1 VLWNLRFHR
10 LVHSVNAQGTVF
22 IIVLIVLCES
32 IYNVSFRLLN
42 IPIVS
47 LRSDSNNDL
56 QSLPSYLITLPNYNV
71 SLWRI
76 NLHIQRL
83 IYDLAWITSITI
95 LIYYMKCI
103 TVEWIGGAALGTY
116 DSVFS
121 LFIRFFLA
129 KAIIQID
136 YWMKTFTNL

>member
-1 VLWNLRFHR
+1 M
-10 LVHSVNAQGTVF
+10 
-22 IIVLIVLCES
+22 IVLIVLCES

-42 IPIVS
+42 IPIIS
-47 LRSDSNNDL
+47 LRSDSNNDI

-71 SLWRI
+71 LLWRI

-116 DSVFS
+116 DNDVSRSVDDHCSSAAFDFS
-121 LFIRFFLA
+121 RPRSLLVSDHLHFVERH
-129 KAIIQID
+129 
-136 YWMKTFTNL
+136 M